1 MKIKDTPTMPAS
13 KQSLK
18 KSSTRRVASRR
29 PKPIRVGVIGLG
41 RGQSFAHGATAAGMK
56 LVALCDLWET
66 RLQEVSGRLDVTGY
80 TDYDKFLEHDMD
92 AVVLANYFHE
102 HAPFAIKALQSGK
115 HVMSETSAC
124 LTLAQGV
131 ELIRTVEATKKT
143 YLFAENY
150 PYSAYNQEMRRLFQA
165 GTIGDFLYGEGEYV
179 HPDTAQAR
187 LARSQGWDHW
197 RNWLPITYYCTHSLG
212 PVMFITDTWPVKVN
226 GFVVPRD
233 MRDDQYRL
241 GASRTDTA
249 SMITVRMDNS
259 AVVKII
265 QGGLR
270 GHQNYVRIHGNRGL
284 MENLRAPTG
293 SQGMLRVV
301 HDAWD
306 RSSPEQ
312 PRETIYAPEFPAW
325 ADAARKSGHGGGDF
339 FMNALFAEAIRTGKP
354 PFLDVYR
361 GVAMSITGIQAWRS
375 ALADSAPVEVPDFR
389 NKTVRKTYENDHWS
403 PDPATRTEDQPWP
416 SLLGDVRPTAEAK
429 KLAKK
434 IW

>member
-1 MKIKDTPTMPAS
+1 MRKPTKTTQ
-13 KQSLK
+13 KQ
-18 KSSTRRVASRR
+18 VSRR
-29 PKPIRVGVIGLG
+29 TVNRRAKPLRVGVIGLG
-41 RGQSFAHGATAAGMK
+41 RGQSFVNGAELAGMQ
-56 LVALCDLWET
+56 LVALCDTWEE
-66 RLQEVSGRLDVTGY
+66 RLREVCDRLDVTGY

-102 HAPFAIKALQSGK
+102 HAPFAIKALKAGK

-124 LTLAQGV
+124 MTLAQGV
-131 ELIRTVEATKKT
+131 ELIRTVEETKKT

-187 LARSQGWDHW
+187 LARSRGWDHW

-233 MRDDQYRL
+233 MRDDQFRL

-249 SMITVRMDNS
+249 AMIMVRMDNA

-284 MENLRAPTG
+284 MENLRAPQG
-293 SQGMLRVV
+293 SQAMLRVF

-306 RSSPEQ
+306 RAPDQS
-312 PRETIYAPEFPAW
+312 RETIYTPEFPAW
-325 ADAARKSGHGGGDF
+325 AEAAKRSGHGGGDF
-339 FMNALFAEAIRTGKP
+339 FMNTLFVDAIRTGKP
-354 PFLDVYR
+354 PFMDVYR
-361 GVAMSITGIQAWRS
+361 GVAMSAVGIQAWRS
-375 ALADSAPVEVPDFR
+375 TLADSAPVDVPDFR
-389 NKTVRKTYENDHWS
+389 KKTVRKAYENDHWS
-403 PDPATRTEDQPWP
+403 PDPATHTSDQPWP
-416 SLLGDVRPTAEAK
+416 SILGDIRPTNDAK

-434 IW
+434 IWK